1 VPAPEGNQPGHG
13 DELSATE
20 VQSIRRE
27 LELILSSNEFAAS
40 RRCQEFLLL
49 IVEHTLTGEFDQL
62 RERMIGVEMFGRQV
76 DYDTSNDA
84 VVRVRATEVRK
95 RLSQYYAQRD
105 GSPAVRIE
113 IPAGSYIPRFSW
125 AKAEEAPEY
134 RPEPE
139 IATTG
144 KQVAGQ
150 PLADQSLKVDTKRSA
165 SKPLL
170 VVGIGVCLIALAASA
185 YFYRQRLLPS
195 SGRIQSLVVLPL
207 ENLSGD
213 PKQDYFA
220 DAMTEELTVEL
231 GQVSALRVISRTSA
245 MIYKNSKKSLPDI
258 ARELNVDGVV
268 EGSVVREGNEARIT
282 AQLIDAK
289 LDRHIWARTYTRDMG
304 SVIALQGEV
313 AQEIA
318 DAISVEVSPR
328 EKARLRRTGPVD
340 IEAQDQFLLGSHL
353 LDVGDPEHALGYFQQ
368 AVENDPNFAQAYAAL
383 SHTYSLLGQDG
394 LMPYVEAFSKAKAS
408 AVKAIELNGDLS
420 EGHLAL
426 ADAVA
431 NLDWDWRT
439 ELQELKR
446 ALELNP
452 SGASA
457 HWAYANALE
466 KLGHTQEALTQ
477 LRIMQQLDPVSSQS
491 VAEAAETY
499 YYARQYQASM
509 DQLKRLDAANPQRVL
524 LDFWFG
530 VVYRE
535 MGLYQQAVREFTNVG
550 NHAHAIGHMGN
561 AYARWGR
568 QAEAQIMIARLQE
581 HIRQNGIGT
590 YEVAL
595 VYAGLG
601 DKDSAFAWLEKA
613 YLVRDKGLTY
623 LRVDPC
629 LDPLRSDPRF
639 QDLERR
645 VGLLL

>member
-1 VPAPEGNQPGHG
+1 MSEGNQSGHWN
-13 DELSATE
+13 ELSATR

-27 LELILSSNEFAAS
+27 LELILSSDEFAGS
-40 RRCQEFLLL
+40 RRCQEFLRL
-49 IVEHTLTGEFDQL
+49 IVEHTLAGQSDQL
-62 RERMIGVEMFGRQV
+62 RERMIGVEMFGRHV

-95 RLSQYYAQRD
+95 RLGQYYSELD
-105 GSPAVRIE
+105 GSPPLRIE
-113 IPAGSYIPRFSW
+113 IPAGSYVPRFSW
-125 AKAEEAPEY
+125 AKAEEIPEH
-134 RPEPE
+134 RPGPE
-139 IATTG
+139 SAVTA
-144 KQVAGQ
+144 KQVEVQ
-150 PLADQSLKVDTKRSA
+150 PLADQSLKVHTKRST
-165 SKPLL
+165 SRPLL
-170 VVGIGVCLIALAASA
+170 VVGIGICLIALALST
-185 YFYRQRLLPS
+185 YFQRHRLLPS

-207 ENLSGD
+207 QNLSGD

-268 EGSVVREGNEARIT
+268 EGSVVREGSEARIT
-282 AQLIDAK
+282 AQLIDARA
-289 LDRHIWARTYTRDMG
+289 DRYIWARTYTRGMG

-318 DAISVEVSPR
+318 DAISIEVRPL

-353 LDVGDPEHALGYFQQ
+353 LDVGDPQHALGYFQQ
-368 AVENDPNFAQAYAAL
+368 AAENDPSFAQAYAAL

-408 AVKAIELNGDLS
+408 AMKAIELNGDLS
-420 EGHLAL
+420 DGHLAL

-431 NLDWDWRT
+431 NLDWDWGT

-466 KLGHTQEALTQ
+466 KLGRIQEALTQ
-477 LRIMQQLDPVSSQS
+477 LKIMQQLDPVSSQS

-499 YYARQYQASM
+499 YYARQYRASM
-509 DQLKRLDAANPQRVL
+509 DQLKRLDASNPQRVL

-530 VVYRE
+530 VNYRE
-535 MGLYQQAVREFTNVG
+535 MGSYQDSIRAFTNVG
-550 NHAHAIGHMGN
+550 DHPHALGHMGN

-568 QAEAQIMIARLQE
+568 EADARAMIPRLQE

-623 LRVDPC
+623 LKVDPC

-645 VGLLL
+645 VGLPL